1 MTMEDTKTPDL
12 FAPDGGDEAAPI
24 EEHASHAYLGYAVST
39 VKSRALPEV
48 ADGLKPVQRR
58 ILYAMG
64 EANAAGFAKCARY
77 VGEVLGKYHP
87 HGDSSTYE
95 ALVHLA
101 QPFSMR
107 YPLIDGQGNFGSRD
121 GDAPAA
127 YRYTE
132 ARLSRFSE
140 LVLSE
145 IREGTVDFI
154 RNYDGKF
161 EEPVLLPA
169 RLPFGLLNGSF
180 GIPVGFSTRIPS
192 HNLKEVAAAAAHV
205 IRHPR
210 AKLEDVLERTPG
222 PDFPGGGQLISPPE
236 EIRQAYETG
245 RGSLVLRC
253 KWETEQLA
261 RGQWRIVV
269 TELPHGVSVR
279 QVVEEIEGL
288 ANPRPGLG
296 KKELTQ
302 EQKRLKQFILDQV
315 EAVRDESDRKSK
327 LRLVI
332 EPRSSRQNPDEMMAA
347 LLVHTALET
356 RYAVNLTW
364 LGLDGLPET
373 KGIVEVLREWG
384 EFRVA
389 TVRRRTQF
397 RLDRC
402 KERLHIV
409 EGRLKAYAKIDEIIK
424 LIRASEDQAEAKQK
438 LKERFK
444 FTERQAED
452 IVNLRLGQ
460 LTRLDGAKLNEE
472 CKALEVERKGLKLL
486 LGDDKELKKLVISEL
501 HEDAKKYGDDRRT
514 LIKTAERAQ
523 LEVSV
528 LEEPVTV
535 ILSQKGW
542 IRARSGHGADLSTL
556 TFKDGDALLQTLEC
570 KTTDPVI
577 VLAASGKTFT
587 VDAAALPSGRGD
599 GAPVNTLVNSSSD
612 DIVWMASGAPGQPL
626 LMSSSAGL
634 GFVCKLGDLVTK
646 TRQGKDFMK
655 VDEGAQAR
663 PPVKFPEGKFVAA
676 LFSDSRLLV
685 FPLDEVPGRPNGG
698 GGGQL
703 LSLPEG
709 ISLVSLAVTDGKSLV
724 VSGIKRKN
732 RAVATPDQK
741 QLAEHIGRRA
751 QRGRLA
757 DVGFRPDRVGEE
769 MRLLIPALFF
779 LSSCA
784 TAPAGGLGRIE

>member
-161 EEPVLLPA
+161 EEPLLLAA

-210 AKLEDVLERTPG
+210 AKLEDVLERMPG
-222 PDFPGGGQLISPPE
+222 PDFPGGGQIISPPE

-245 RGSLVLRC
+245 RGSLVLKC
-253 KWETEQLA
+253 KWEREQLA
-261 RGQWRIVV
+261 RGQWRIVIS
-269 TELPHGVSVR
+269 ELPHGVSVK
-279 QVVEEIEGL
+279 QVSEEIEAL
-288 ANPRPGLG
+288 ANPKPGLG
-296 KKELTQ
+296 KKEVSQ
-302 EQKRLKQFILDQV
+302 EQKRMKQFILDQIDQGG
-315 EAVRDESDRKSK
+315 VRDESDRKSK
-327 LRLVI
+327 LSLVI
-332 EPRSSRQNPDEMMAA
+332 EPRSSRQSPEEMMAA
-347 LLVHTALET
+347 LLVHTSLET
-356 RYAVNLTW
+356 RYPVNLTW

-384 EFRVA
+384 EWRCE

-397 RLDRC
+397 RLTKC
-402 KERLHIV
+402 EERLHIV
-409 EGRLKAYAKIDEIIK
+409 LGRLLAYVKIDEIIK
-424 LIRASEDQAEAKQK
+424 LIRASEDQTDAKEK
-438 LKERFK
+438 LRSKYR

-460 LTRLDGAKLNEE
+460 LTKLDGVKLND
-472 CKALEVERKGLKLL
+472 ERKTLEAERKELRTL
-486 LGDDKELKKLVISEL
+486 LGDEKELKKLVVKEL
-501 HEDAKKYGDDRRT
+501 AEDAKKYGDERRT

-523 LEVSV
+523 IERTVV
-528 LEEPVTV
+528 EEPLTV
-535 ILSQKGW
+535 ILSRKGW
-542 IRARSGHGADLSTL
+542 IRARTGHALDLSTL
-556 TFKDGDALLQTLEC
+556 AFKEGDAPAQTLEC
-570 KTTDPVI
+570 KTTDAVI

-587 VDAAALPSGRGD
+587 IAAADIPSGRGD
-599 GAPVNTLVNSSSD
+599 GVPVNTLVNAASD
-612 DIVWMASGAPGQPL
+612 AIVWIGAGNPAQRL
-626 LMSSSAGL
+626 LMNSSAGL
-634 GFVCKLGDLVTK
+634 GFLCKLGDLESK
-646 TRQGKDFMK
+646 TRQGKDFFA
-655 VDEGAQAR
+655 VSEGASAQ
-663 PPVKFPEGKFVAA
+663 PPAVVTEGKYVAA
-676 LFSDSRLLV
+676 LSSDARLLL
-685 FPLDEVPGRPNGG
+685 FPLDELPERPNGG
-698 GGGQL
+698 VGVQL
-703 LSLPEG
+703 LSLPAG
-709 ISLVSLAVTDGKSLV
+709 ISLASLAVTDGKSLI

-732 RAVATPDQK
+732 RAVATLDQK

-751 QRGRLA
+751 QHGRLG
-757 DVGFRPDRVGEE
+757 DVGFRPDRVGE
-769 MRLLIPALFF
+769 
-779 LSSCA
+779 
-784 TAPAGGLGRIE
+784 